1 MRIPKTS
8 LLALVLVL
16 FSAQI
21 NAQLKLPFTN
31 NDLRTSLQ
39 KVVADFPKELS
50 SIKGEVVA
58 EDPQTVQYASLL
70 KFQGAEENTITKY
83 NSSKPIYSW
92 QAVLLTTEDFEDA
105 AKKYKWL
112 CNQLKVMTLNLG
124 NNYTFSLSG
133 KYEAPDENK
142 KFSSS
147 IFQLTP
153 AAIHLPKLKIEADM
167 QFYFPEWKV
176 NLLVYQK
183 EREDNER
190 GDVEDNGR
198 KP

>member
-16 FSAQI
+16 FAAQTH
-21 NAQLKLPFTN
+21 AQLKLPFTN
-31 NDLRTSLQ
+31 NDLRTNLQ

-50 SIKGEVVA
+50 SIKGDVIS
-58 EDPQTVQYASLL
+58 EDPQTIQYASLL
-70 KFQGAEENTITKY
+70 KFQGAEENSVTKY
-83 NSSKPIYSW
+83 NSPKPIYSW
-92 QAVLLTTEDFEDA
+92 QAVLLTTEDFEEA

-190 GDVEDNGR
+190 GEIEDQ
-198 KP
+198 